1 MPQLSLYVD
10 EKTLR
15 ELEIAAEIEHLSI
28 SKYAVKI
35 INESMHSKWPNHYE
49 DLYGCISDD
58 TFEID
63 KINNFNNDIPREE
76 L

>member
-1 MPQLSLYVD
+1 
-10 EKTLR
+10 
-15 ELEIAAEIEHLSI
+15 
-28 SKYAVKI
+28 
-35 INESMHSKWPNHYE
+35 MHSKWPDHYA

-58 TFEID
+58 TFEIV

>member
-1 MPQLSLYVD
+1 M
-10 EKTLR
+10 
-15 ELEIAAEIEHLSI
+15 AAEIEHISI
-28 SKYAVKI
+28 SKYAVKKL
-35 INESMHSKWPNHYE
+35 NESMHSKWPDHYA

-58 TFEID
+58 TFEIV